1 MDSEASPEKGGDG
14 EKRRRRKDARPAEI
28 IAAARAEFVA
38 NGYSL
43 AKVDEIARR
52 ARVSKGTVYLYFP
65 TKEQLFEAVVRADVL
80 PVIERLRD
88 AVLAD
93 GEGSAIDQLRFIS
106 DTMYREIAGTDRRF
120 ITHLVIAEGPRFPWL
135 TEFYHREIL
144 SKGQALIEA
153 VLRRGEARGELV
165 AGNLVGHPEI
175 LMAPTIVAA
184 LFTILFARHQPFDMA
199 DYQKAHV
206 DFALRA
212 LASAK
217 EQPDG

>member
-1 MDSEASPEKGGDG
+1 MQNGTSEEKDG
-14 EKRRRRKDARPAEI
+14 SGPKRRRRKDARPAEI

-38 NGYSL
+38 KGYSL

-65 TKEQLFEAVVRADVL
+65 TKEQLFEAVIRADVL

-120 ITHLVIAEGPRFPWL
+120 LTHLIIAEGPRFPWL

-144 SKGQALIEA
+144 SKGQALLEA
-153 VLRRGEARGELV
+153 VLRRGESRGEIH
-165 AGNLVGHPEI
+165 AGNLVSHPEI

-184 LFTILFARHQPFDMA
+184 LFTILFARHQPFDIES
-199 DYQKAHV
+199 YQRAHTELV
-206 DFALRA
+206 LRA
-212 LASAK
+212 LATGK
-217 EQPDG
+217 ERPDG

>member
-1 MDSEASPEKGGDG
+1 MAMDASSEKDG
-14 EKRRRRKDARPAEI
+14 SGTKRRRRKEARPAEI

-43 AKVDEIARR
+43 AKVEEIARR
-52 ARVSKGTVYLYFP
+52 ADVSKGTVYLYFP

-80 PVIERLRD
+80 PIIERLRD

-93 GEGSAIDQLRFIS
+93 HDGSAVDQLRFIS

-120 ITHLVIAEGPRFPWL
+120 LTHLVIAEGPRFPWL

-144 SKGQALIEA
+144 SKGKALIEA
-153 VLRRGEARGELV
+153 VLRRGEARGEIA
-165 AGNLVGHPEI
+165 AGKLIGHPEI

-199 DYQKAHV
+199 SWQEAHV
-206 DFALRA
+206 EFALRA
-212 LASAK
+212 LKPDK
-217 EQPDG
+217 E